1 MDIVQIVTKDL
12 NSASESDLE
21 ALIAA
26 WARMYR
32 TNGFDIKLVSLNDPN
47 VVVVEKSNMAKFTVK
62 TVTTALRTVA
72 NILLV
77 LLAIIG
83 ILALI
88 YPETRTGLL
97 EIWKDTIDNLSH
109 LL

>member
-1 MDIVQIVTKDL
+1 MRQYSKGFTLVELVIVI
-12 NSASESDLE
+12 
-21 ALIAA
+21 
-26 WARMYR
+26 
-32 TNGFDIKLVSLNDPN
+32 
-47 VVVVEKSNMAKFTVK
+47 
-62 TVTTALRTVA
+62 
-72 NILLV
+72 
-77 LLAIIG
+77 AIIG

>member
-1 MDIVQIVTKDL
+1 MYWLLDTG
-12 NSASESDLE
+12 NSRNKKKKQNELKSKHHID
-21 ALIAA
+21 
-26 WARMYR
+26 
-32 TNGFDIKLVSLNDPN
+32 DPN

-77 LLAIIG
+77 LLIIG